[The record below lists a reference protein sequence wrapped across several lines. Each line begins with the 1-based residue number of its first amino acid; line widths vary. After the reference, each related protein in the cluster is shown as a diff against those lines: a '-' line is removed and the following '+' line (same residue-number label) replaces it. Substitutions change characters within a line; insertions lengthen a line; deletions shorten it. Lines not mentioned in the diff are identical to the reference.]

1 MAIVIAVIENHKNKE
16 IDSLCADY
24 LKKLTGTYATKLEI
38 LPAARVTDPAQQ
50 KAKET
55 ETILKLCKPGDKLVL
70 CDEHGKQLLHDV
82 KEHGKHYNQDSIF
95 HHDTKSAKLH
105 GTNATGFPGKG
116 KEEDVGK
123 TKFNKPH
130 APFQTETKPKSDKPL
145 KAGRTSRGSARFT
158 TE

>member
-70 CDEHGKQLLHDV
+70 CDEHGKQFESIGFSKFIENELSNIR
-82 KEHGKHYNQDSIF
+82 GKLILAIGGAYGFTGEALKQYPSIKLSDLTFPHHLARLVLIEQVYRAYNIQKGTGY
-95 HHDTKSAKLH
+95 HHI
-105 GTNATGFPGKG
+105 
-116 KEEDVGK
+116 
-123 TKFNKPH
+123 
-130 APFQTETKPKSDKPL
+130 
-145 KAGRTSRGSARFT
+145 
-158 TE
+158 

>member
-1 MAIVIAVIENHKNKE
+1 VAIVIAVIENHKNKE

-70 CDEHGKQLLHDV
+70 CDEHGKQFESIGFSKFIENELSNIR
-82 KEHGKHYNQDSIF
+82 GKLILAIGGAYGFTSEALKQYPSIKLSDLTFPHHLARLVLIEQVYRAYNIQKGTGY
-95 HHDTKSAKLH
+95 HHI
-105 GTNATGFPGKG
+105 
-116 KEEDVGK
+116 
-123 TKFNKPH
+123 
-130 APFQTETKPKSDKPL
+130 
-145 KAGRTSRGSARFT
+145 
-158 TE
+158 

>member
-1 MAIVIAVIENHKNKE
+1 VAIVIAVIENHKNKE

-70 CDEHGKQLLHDV
+70 CDEHGKQFESIGFSKFIENELSNIR
-82 KEHGKHYNQDSIF
+82 GKLILAIGGAYGFTGEALKQYPSIKLSDLTFPHHLARLVLIEQVYRAYNIQKGTGY
-95 HHDTKSAKLH
+95 HHI
-105 GTNATGFPGKG
+105 
-116 KEEDVGK
+116 
-123 TKFNKPH
+123 
-130 APFQTETKPKSDKPL
+130 
-145 KAGRTSRGSARFT
+145 
-158 TE
+158 

>member
-70 CDEHGKQLLHDV
+70 CDEHGKQLESIGFSKFIENELSNIR
-82 KEHGKHYNQDSIF
+82 GKLILAIGGAYGFTSEALKQYPSIKLSDLTFPHHLARLVLIEQVYRAYNIQKGTGY
-95 HHDTKSAKLH
+95 HHI
-105 GTNATGFPGKG
+105 
-116 KEEDVGK
+116 
-123 TKFNKPH
+123 
-130 APFQTETKPKSDKPL
+130 
-145 KAGRTSRGSARFT
+145 
-158 TE
+158 